1 MQKCL
6 ENGRGTIYSPSVL
19 ISWETV
25 TFKMFNYPWGSLHM
39 WFMLYIYHES
49 KNTVRYDWIVTFI
62 NICNTSCMS
71 HKALFCKDLQ

>member
-39 WFMLYIYHES
+39 WFMLYIYECGAKSQFLTDKSES
-49 KNTVRYDWIVTFI
+49 LMVLYK
-62 NICNTSCMS
+62 
-71 HKALFCKDLQ
+71 H